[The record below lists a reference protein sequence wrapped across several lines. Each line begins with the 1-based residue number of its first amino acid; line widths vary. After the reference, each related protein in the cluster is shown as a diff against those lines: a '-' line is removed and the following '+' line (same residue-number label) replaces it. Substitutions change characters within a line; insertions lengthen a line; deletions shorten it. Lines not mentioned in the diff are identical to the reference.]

1 MAELPAILSRPKLE
15 SFGVRLVFDGGVAS
29 ELQQQED
36 QAPDAHRKKSDDGAV
51 EKAKMGL
58 SGMIWG
64 QQRGLHI
71 LATLP
76 ADFECKR
83 AHASS

>member
-1 MAELPAILSRPKLE
+1 MTELHPNPPQPNLE
-15 SFGVRLVFDGGVAS
+15 PFGVGRVVGGGVAS

-36 QAPDAHRKKSDDGAV
+36 QAPDAHRKESDDGAV

-58 SGMIWG
+58 GGMIGG

-71 LATLP
+71 FATLP

-83 AHASS
+83 AHACS